1 VKRVNKTSKGKD
13 IERIFTEGTLVDEA
27 LVEGVQEAL
36 RRHKQAG
43 LPIAEWQDGKTVWTP
58 PEQIEL
64 RKDGS
69 NHRAKPLTGS
79 V

>member
-1 VKRVNKTSKGKD
+1 MRRTTKKTSKGKD
-13 IERIFTEGTLVDEA
+13 IERMFAEGTLIDEA

-43 LPIAEWQDGKTVWTP
+43 LPIAEWRDGKTVWVP

-64 RKDGS
+64 REDSGNQRQKS
-69 NHRAKPLTGS
+69 R
-79 V
+79 